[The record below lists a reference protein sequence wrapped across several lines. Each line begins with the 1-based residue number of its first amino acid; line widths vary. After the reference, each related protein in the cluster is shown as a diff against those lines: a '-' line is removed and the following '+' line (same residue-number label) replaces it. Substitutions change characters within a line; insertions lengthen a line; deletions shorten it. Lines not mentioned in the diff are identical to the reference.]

1 MLNICVFYFRVTVD
15 FFQSFILSKC
25 PLIGRFR
32 EYCSFLF
39 SLTVCSHASSFQLIK
54 KNNNGLKA
62 LAHNSIVVSIIITP
76 LFIYVNISLTIFIY
90 FVLMFGFYAVFLAFF
105 LFFTFKCSDFS

>member
-39 SLTVCSHASSFQLIK
+39 SLTVYSHASSFQLIK
-54 KNNNGLKA
+54 KQQWA
-62 LAHNSIVVSIIITP
+62 EST
-76 LFIYVNISLTIFIY
+76 
-90 FVLMFGFYAVFLAFF
+90 
-105 LFFTFKCSDFS
+105 CSQLHCC

>member
-1 MLNICVFYFRVTVD
+1 MFNICVFYFRVTSD
-15 FFQSFILSKC
+15 CFQSFILSKC

-39 SLTVCSHASSFQLIK
+39 SLTVCSHALSFQLI

-62 LAHNSIVVSIIITP
+62 LAHNSIVVEYYYNIIIHICKYFLNYFY
-76 LFIYVNISLTIFIY
+76 LFSFNVRILC
-90 FVLMFGFYAVFLAFF
+90 LFLPFF
-105 LFFTFKCSDFS
+105 LFFTFKRSVFS